1 LGGGVSLERLAA
13 ACASQ
18 PEAVQIGLQLWEA
31 RGELTIQIE
40 GEEVNLTADTHEPD
54 PTAIINYET
63 ILKSLLEESRAFR
76 GFFKRSDLQTLIR
89 H

>member
-1 LGGGVSLERLAA
+1 LGGRVLLERLAA

-18 PEAVQIGLQLWEA
+18 AETVGIGLQLWGA
-31 RGELTIQIE
+31 RGELTVQIE
-40 GEEVNLTADTHEPD
+40 GETVYLIAGTHEPD
-54 PTAIINYET
+54 ETAIVNYGT

-76 GFFKRSDLQTLIR
+76 GFFKRGDLQTLIR